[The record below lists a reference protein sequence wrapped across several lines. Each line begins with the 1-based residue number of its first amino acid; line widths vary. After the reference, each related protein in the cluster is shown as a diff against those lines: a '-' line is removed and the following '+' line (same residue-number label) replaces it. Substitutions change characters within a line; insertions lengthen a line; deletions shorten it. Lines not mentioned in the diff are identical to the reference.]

1 MAPNVTNAQR
11 AEIDKNYQWD
21 LSTIYG
27 SIDEWNKEYIS
38 TKDKLPSLTKYKGS
52 LLKDANTLLEFLNLD
67 TEINRKLD
75 KLFSYAHLLNDE
87 DTTNTKNQELFGKIV
102 NLNNEYSK
110 ITTFVKPELLKS
122 NYEQIKAF
130 YKDLPELK
138 EYEVLLEEIYRY
150 KEHTLDEREER
161 IVAELNKSLSSP
173 SEIFEKLTDADMKF
187 PDIVDEKG
195 NSVEFTESNYSI
207 FIRSKDRRVR
217 KDAFNI
223 LHNTYGKYKNT
234 LSETYASLVEVE
246 VALSKIY
253 NFESAIKM
261 SLFDDNID
269 VSVYDNL
276 VKTVNE
282 NLKELYKYYDLRKK
296 ILNLDEQHLYD
307 TYVSLVEDDNK
318 NYTFSEAKDL
328 VLKALSVL
336 GDDYVEILNKAF
348 DEKWIDVF
356 NNVGK
361 RSGAY
366 SSGCYDT
373 NPFILLNFEGKLDDV
388 STLSHELGHS
398 VHSYLSRE
406 FNSYQNASYKIFV
419 AEVAS
424 TVNELLLNNYM
435 LKNTSDKNEKLSIL
449 NKQLEL
455 FKSTIFRQTMFAE
468 FERDMHAIVEQN
480 GVLTNE
486 VLCDAYYKL
495 VKKYFGDSV
504 YIDET
509 IKYEWSR
516 IPHFY
521 YNFYVYKY
529 ATGLSAAAFIASQIL
544 SGNKEYIEKYK
555 NFLKLGGSMYPIDEL
570 KQIDI
575 DMTKKEVVESAIEM
589 FKNTLEEF
597 EKLIDS

>member
-1 MAPNVTNAQR
+1 MAQKQKTR
-11 AEIDKNYQWD
+11 SEIDKNYQWD

-38 TKDKLPSLTKYKGS
+38 TKNKLPSLTKYKGN
-52 LLKDANTLLEFLNLD
+52 LLKDANNLLEFLNLD

-187 PDIVDEKG
+187 PDIVDENG

-207 FIRSKDRRVR
+207 FIRSKDRRLR

-328 VLKALSVL
+328 VLKALNVL

-468 FERDMHAIVEQN
+468 FERDMHALVEQN

-504 YIDET
+504 YIDEE

-544 SGNKEYIEKYK
+544 SGNKEYIDKYK

>member
-1 MAPNVTNAQR
+1 MAQKQKTR
-11 AEIDKNYQWD
+11 SEIDKNYQWD

-122 NYEQIKAF
+122 NYEQIKTF

-468 FERDMHAIVEQN
+468 FERDMHALVEQN

-570 KQIDI
+570 RQIDI

>member
-1 MAPNVTNAQR
+1 MAQKQKTR
-11 AEIDKNYQWD
+11 SEIDKNYQWD

-468 FERDMHAIVEQN
+468 FERDMHALVEQN

-504 YIDET
+504 YIDEA

>member
-1 MAPNVTNAQR
+1 MAQKQKTR
-11 AEIDKNYQWD
+11 SEIDKNYQWD

-122 NYEQIKAF
+122 NYEQIKTF

-296 ILNLDEQHLYD
+296 MLNLDEQHLYD

-504 YIDET
+504 YIDEA

>member
-1 MAPNVTNAQR
+1 MAQKQKTR
-11 AEIDKNYQWD
+11 SEIDKNYQWD

-67 TEINRKLD
+67 TEINKKLD

-276 VKTVNE
+276 VKTVNK

-504 YIDET
+504 YIDEA

>member
-1 MAPNVTNAQR
+1 MAQKQKTR
-11 AEIDKNYQWD
+11 SEIDKNYQWD

-435 LKNTSDKNEKLSIL
+435 LKNTSDKNEKLLIL

>member
-1 MAPNVTNAQR
+1 M
-11 AEIDKNYQWD
+11 
-21 LSTIYG
+21 
-27 SIDEWNKEYIS
+27 
-38 TKDKLPSLTKYKGS
+38 
-52 LLKDANTLLEFLNLD
+52 
-67 TEINRKLD
+67 
-75 KLFSYAHLLNDE
+75 
-87 DTTNTKNQELFGKIV
+87 
-102 NLNNEYSK
+102 
-110 ITTFVKPELLKS
+110 
-122 NYEQIKAF
+122 
-130 YKDLPELK
+130 
-138 EYEVLLEEIYRY
+138 
-150 KEHTLDEREER
+150 
-161 IVAELNKSLSSP
+161 
-173 SEIFEKLTDADMKF
+173 
-187 PDIVDEKG
+187 
-195 NSVEFTESNYSI
+195 
-207 FIRSKDRRVR
+207 
-217 KDAFNI
+217 
-223 LHNTYGKYKNT
+223 
-234 LSETYASLVEVE
+234 
-246 VALSKIY
+246 
-253 NFESAIKM
+253 
-261 SLFDDNID
+261 
-269 VSVYDNL
+269 
-276 VKTVNE
+276 
-282 NLKELYKYYDLRKK
+282 
-296 ILNLDEQHLYD
+296 
-307 TYVSLVEDDNK
+307 
-318 NYTFSEAKDL
+318 
-328 VLKALSVL
+328 KALSVL

-435 LKNTSDKNEKLSIL
+435 LKNTFDKNEKLSIL

>member
-1 MAPNVTNAQR
+1 MAQKQKTR
-11 AEIDKNYQWD
+11 SEIDKNYQWD

-173 SEIFEKLTDADMKF
+173 SEIFEKLTNADMKF

-504 YIDET
+504 YIDEA

>member
-1 MAPNVTNAQR
+1 MAQKQKTR
-11 AEIDKNYQWD
+11 SEIDKNYQWD

-187 PDIVDEKG
+187 PDIVDENG

-398 VHSYLSRE
+398 VHSYFSRE

-468 FERDMHAIVEQN
+468 FERDMHALVEQN

-504 YIDET
+504 YIDEA

>member
-1 MAPNVTNAQR
+1 MAQKQKTR
-11 AEIDKNYQWD
+11 SEIDKNYQWD

-282 NLKELYKYYDLRKK
+282 NLKELYKYYALRKK

-468 FERDMHAIVEQN
+468 FERDMHALVEQN

-504 YIDET
+504 YIDEA

-529 ATGLSAAAFIASQIL
+529 ATGLSAAAFIASQFL

>member
-1 MAPNVTNAQR
+1 MAQKQKTR
-11 AEIDKNYQWD
+11 SEIDKNYQWD

-234 LSETYASLVEVE
+234 LSETYASLVDVE

-504 YIDET
+504 YIDEA

>member
-1 MAPNVTNAQR
+1 MAQKQKTR
-11 AEIDKNYQWD
+11 SEIDKNYQWD

-52 LLKDANTLLEFLNLD
+52 LLKNANTLLEFLNLD

-150 KEHTLDEREER
+150 KEHILDEREER

-468 FERDMHAIVEQN
+468 FERDMHALVEQN

-504 YIDET
+504 YIDEA

>member
-1 MAPNVTNAQR
+1 MAQKQKTR
-11 AEIDKNYQWD
+11 SEIDKNYQWD

-150 KEHTLDEREER
+150 KEHTLDEKEER

-398 VHSYLSRE
+398 VHSYFSRE

-468 FERDMHAIVEQN
+468 FERDMHALVEQN

-504 YIDET
+504 YIDEA

>member
-1 MAPNVTNAQR
+1 MAQKQKTR
-11 AEIDKNYQWD
+11 SEIDKNYQWD

-296 ILNLDEQHLYD
+296 MLNLDEQHLYD

>member
-1 MAPNVTNAQR
+1 MAQKQKTR
-11 AEIDKNYQWD
+11 SEIDKNYQWD

-122 NYEQIKAF
+122 NYEQIKTF

>member
-1 MAPNVTNAQR
+1 MAQKQKTR
-11 AEIDKNYQWD
+11 SEIDKNYQWD

-328 VLKALSVL
+328 VLKSLSVL

>member
-1 MAPNVTNAQR
+1 MAQKQKTR
-11 AEIDKNYQWD
+11 SEIDKNYQWD

-234 LSETYASLVEVE
+234 LAETYASLVEVE

>member
-1 MAPNVTNAQR
+1 MAQKQKTR
-11 AEIDKNYQWD
+11 SEIDKNYQWD

-207 FIRSKDRRVR
+207 FIRSKNRRVR

-504 YIDET
+504 YIDEA

>member
-1 MAPNVTNAQR
+1 MAQKQKTR
-11 AEIDKNYQWD
+11 SEIDKNYQWD

-150 KEHTLDEREER
+150 KEHILDEREER

-468 FERDMHAIVEQN
+468 FERDMHALVEQN

-504 YIDET
+504 YIDEA

>member
-1 MAPNVTNAQR
+1 MAQKQKTR
-11 AEIDKNYQWD
+11 SEIDKNYQWD

-122 NYEQIKAF
+122 NYEQIKTF

-504 YIDET
+504 YIDEA

>member
-1 MAPNVTNAQR
+1 MAQKQKTR
-11 AEIDKNYQWD
+11 SEIDKNYQWD

-110 ITTFVKPELLKS
+110 ITNFVKPELLKS

-435 LKNTSDKNEKLSIL
+435 LKNTFDKNEKLSIL

>member
-1 MAPNVTNAQR
+1 MAQKQKTR
-11 AEIDKNYQWD
+11 SEIDKNYQWD

-110 ITTFVKPELLKS
+110 IATFVKPELLKS

-130 YKDLPELK
+130 YKDLLELK

-150 KEHTLDEREER
+150 KEHTLDEKEER

-468 FERDMHAIVEQN
+468 FERDMHALVEQN

-504 YIDET
+504 YIGEA

>member
-1 MAPNVTNAQR
+1 MAQKQKTR
-11 AEIDKNYQWD
+11 SEIDKNYQWD

-52 LLKDANTLLEFLNLD
+52 LLKNANTLLEFLNLD

-130 YKDLPELK
+130 YKDLLELK

-468 FERDMHAIVEQN
+468 FERDMHALVEQN

-504 YIDET
+504 YIDEA

>member
-1 MAPNVTNAQR
+1 MAQKQKTR
-11 AEIDKNYQWD
+11 SEIDKNYQWD

-110 ITTFVKPELLKS
+110 ITNFVKPELLKS

-504 YIDET
+504 YIDEA

>member
-1 MAPNVTNAQR
+1 MAQKQKTR
-11 AEIDKNYQWD
+11 SEIDKNYQWD

-495 VKKYFGDSV
+495 VKKYFSDSV
-504 YIDET
+504 YIDEA

>member
-1 MAPNVTNAQR
+1 MAQKQKTR
-11 AEIDKNYQWD
+11 SEIDKNYQWD

-122 NYEQIKAF
+122 NYEQIKTF

-234 LSETYASLVEVE
+234 LSETYASLVEVG

-398 VHSYLSRE
+398 VHSYLSTE

-570 KQIDI
+570 RQIDI

>member
-1 MAPNVTNAQR
+1 MVQKQKTR
-11 AEIDKNYQWD
+11 SEIDKNYQWD

-150 KEHTLDEREER
+150 KEHTLDEKEER

-318 NYTFSEAKDL
+318 NYTFFEAKDL

-504 YIDET
+504 YIDEA

>member
-1 MAPNVTNAQR
+1 MAQKQKTR
-11 AEIDKNYQWD
+11 SEIDKNYQWD

-282 NLKELYKYYDLRKK
+282 NLKELYKYYDLKKK

-468 FERDMHAIVEQN
+468 FERDMHALVEQN

-504 YIDET
+504 YIDEA

>member
-1 MAPNVTNAQR
+1 MAQKQKTR
-11 AEIDKNYQWD
+11 SEIDKNYQWD

-122 NYEQIKAF
+122 NYEQIKTF

-504 YIDET
+504 YIDEA

-570 KQIDI
+570 RQIDI

>member
-1 MAPNVTNAQR
+1 
-11 AEIDKNYQWD
+11 
-21 LSTIYG
+21 
-27 SIDEWNKEYIS
+27 
-38 TKDKLPSLTKYKGS
+38 
-52 LLKDANTLLEFLNLD
+52 
-67 TEINRKLD
+67 
-75 KLFSYAHLLNDE
+75 
-87 DTTNTKNQELFGKIV
+87 
-102 NLNNEYSK
+102 
-110 ITTFVKPELLKS
+110 
-122 NYEQIKAF
+122 
-130 YKDLPELK
+130 
-138 EYEVLLEEIYRY
+138 
-150 KEHTLDEREER
+150 
-161 IVAELNKSLSSP
+161 
-173 SEIFEKLTDADMKF
+173 
-187 PDIVDEKG
+187 
-195 NSVEFTESNYSI
+195 
-207 FIRSKDRRVR
+207 
-217 KDAFNI
+217 
-223 LHNTYGKYKNT
+223 
-234 LSETYASLVEVE
+234 
-246 VALSKIY
+246 
-253 NFESAIKM
+253 M

-504 YIDET
+504 YIDEA

>member
-1 MAPNVTNAQR
+1 MAQKQKTR
-11 AEIDKNYQWD
+11 SEIDKNYQWD

-296 ILNLDEQHLYD
+296 MLNLDEQHLYD

-504 YIDET
+504 YIDEA

>member
-1 MAPNVTNAQR
+1 
-11 AEIDKNYQWD
+11 
-21 LSTIYG
+21 
-27 SIDEWNKEYIS
+27 
-38 TKDKLPSLTKYKGS
+38 
-52 LLKDANTLLEFLNLD
+52 
-67 TEINRKLD
+67 
-75 KLFSYAHLLNDE
+75 
-87 DTTNTKNQELFGKIV
+87 
-102 NLNNEYSK
+102 
-110 ITTFVKPELLKS
+110 
-122 NYEQIKAF
+122 
-130 YKDLPELK
+130 
-138 EYEVLLEEIYRY
+138 
-150 KEHTLDEREER
+150 
-161 IVAELNKSLSSP
+161 
-173 SEIFEKLTDADMKF
+173 MKF

-276 VKTVNE
+276 VKTVNK

-468 FERDMHAIVEQN
+468 FERDMHALVEQN

-504 YIDET
+504 YIDEA

>member
-1 MAPNVTNAQR
+1 MAQKQKTR
-11 AEIDKNYQWD
+11 SEIDKNYQWD

-495 VKKYFGDSV
+495 VKKYFSDSV
-504 YIDET
+504 YIDEA

-544 SGNKEYIEKYK
+544 SGNEEYIEKYK

>member
-1 MAPNVTNAQR
+1 MAQKQKTR
-11 AEIDKNYQWD
+11 SEIDKNYQWD

-150 KEHTLDEREER
+150 KEHTLDEKEER

-504 YIDET
+504 YIDEA

>member
-1 MAPNVTNAQR
+1 MAQKQKTR
-11 AEIDKNYQWD
+11 SEIDKNYQWD

-570 KQIDI
+570 RQIDI